1 MSSKYL
7 VSLQLKKRRLFKYV
21 VTVVEK
27 NTSFISSRI
36 FEIILIVKEVTF
48 FIFSIHSKKKS

>member
-36 FEIILIVKEVTF
+36 FEMILILKLLTVGR
-48 FIFSIHSKKKS
+48 